1 MSGVAYRMAEE
12 IICTKLITAGYAS
25 AFLTSSTI
33 MYFSEILFT
42 SIHVYLYLKHYAL
55 TKDVPENIQ
64 R

>member
-1 MSGVAYRMAEE
+1 MAEE

-25 AFLTSSTI
+25 AFLTSSAI
-33 MYFSEILFT
+33 KDYF
-42 SIHVYLYLKHYAL
+42 LKKFLAL

>member
-1 MSGVAYRMAEE
+1 MVEE
-12 IICTKLITAGYAS
+12 IICTKLITASYAS

-33 MYFSEILFT
+33 KYFSENPFYSYSRVALFQRLFFKKIL
-42 SIHVYLYLKHYAL
+42 AL